1 MKNFSRAL
9 VWLTASEIVFNIASY
24 IVHASIGRIL
34 GPADYGRYG
43 LVITLTTMIIVLV
56 GNGLPTAMSKYLSEV
71 FEKAPWKVPII
82 KREGAKMQAVI
93 MGSLTVL
100 FFLASPLIA
109 RLLGD
114 PSLAPLFALSSLIIP
129 AFAAASFYLHY
140 YSGLHYFRF
149 QATLKII
156 RSFARLLFIV
166 GLAFLFGLPGSVA
179 GYILAPLAVFFVGLV
194 ADWVITKR
202 SFSQE
207 PEPGF
212 SFSGRML
219 LAYAWPFTLF
229 LIFYE
234 FVLTLD
240 LYLVKAILRDDVAT
254 GLYNAAITVGR
265 IPYYLFYALAVMMIP
280 AIAKSQA
287 DRGPAETRTLVEKA
301 LRLMAFLLFPFVAL
315 LAVYAEP
322 ILRLFYGS
330 RYLGAADAMSIFS
343 LGAGFLTVFYVLA
356 FALHGAGQVRTPMKL
371 AAVGVFFTLAL
382 NFLLIPAFGIEG
394 AAAATAIIS
403 FSLMLAV
410 LVYTERH
417 FSVSLSAR
425 LWIISLLSA
434 VGITLL
440 SGFLPSGP
448 ISFMVSGA
456 LLFALY
462 YVPLVA
468 LKELTDTD
476 IAPLTKL
483 FRKNVS
489 SQS

>member
-1 MKNFSRAL
+1 MKHFSRAL
-9 VWLTASEIVFNIASY
+9 VWLTASEIVFNVASY
-24 IVHASIGRIL
+24 VVHASVGRIL

-43 LVITLTTMIIVLV
+43 IVVTLTTMIIVLV

-82 KREGAKMQAVI
+82 KREGARLQILI
-93 MGSLTVL
+93 MGGLTAA
-100 FFLASPLIA
+100 FFLASPFIA

-114 PSLAPLFALSSLIIP
+114 PSLASLFALSSLIIP

-140 YSGLHYFRF
+140 YNGLHYFRF

-179 GYILAPLAVFFVGLV
+179 GYILAPLSVFFVGLV
-194 ADWVITKR
+194 ADHIVTKR
-202 SFSQE
+202 AFAQE

-212 SFSGRML
+212 SFSGRVL
-219 LAYAWPFTLF
+219 LEYAWPLTLF

-240 LYLVKAILRDDVAT
+240 LYLVKAILHDDVAT

-287 DRGPAETRTLVEKA
+287 DRGPSETRVLVEKS
-301 LRLMAFLLFPFVAL
+301 LRLMAFLLFPFVTL
-315 LAVYAEP
+315 LSVYAEP

-356 FALHGAGQVRTPMKL
+356 FALHGAGQVRIPMKL
-371 AAVGVFFTLAL
+371 SAIGVLFTLAL

-394 AAAATAIIS
+394 AAAATAVIS
-403 FSLMLAV
+403 LFLMIAV
-410 LVYTERH
+410 LVHTERH
-417 FSVSLSAR
+417 FAVSLSTR
-425 LWIISLLSA
+425 LWAVSLVSAIGIALLSR
-434 VGITLL
+434 
-440 SGFLPSGP
+440 FLPSGP
-448 ISFMVSGA
+448 LSFMVSGVF
-456 LLFALY
+456 LFGLY
-462 YVPLVA
+462 YLPLLGFGE
-468 LKELTDTD
+468 LKDAD
-476 IAPLTKL
+476 IAPLRKL
-483 FRKNVS
+483 FGKRS
-489 SQS
+489 

>member
-1 MKNFSRAL
+1 MKHFSRAL

-24 IVHASIGRIL
+24 VVHASVGRIL

-71 FEKAPWKVPII
+71 FEKAPWKVLLI
-82 KREGAKMQAVI
+82 KREGAKMQVVI

-114 PSLAPLFALSSLIIP
+114 PSLAPLFALSALIIP

-156 RSFARLLFIV
+156 RSFARLLFII

-179 GYILAPLAVFFVGLV
+179 GYILAPLSVFIVGLV
-194 ADWVITKR
+194 ADRVITKR
-202 SFSQE
+202 SFSQK
-207 PEPGF
+207 PEEGF
-212 SFSGRML
+212 SFSGKVL

-229 LIFYE
+229 LLFYE

-240 LYLVKAILRDDVAT
+240 LYLVKAILKDDVAT

-265 IPYYLFYALAVMMIP
+265 IPYYLFYALAVLMIP
-280 AIAKSQA
+280 AIAKAQA
-287 DRGPAETRTLVEKA
+287 DRGPAETGALVEKS
-301 LRLMAFLLFPFVAL
+301 LRLMAFLLFPFVTL

-322 ILRLFYGS
+322 ILRLFYGD
-330 RYLGAADAMSIFS
+330 RYRGAAEAMSIFS
-343 LGAGFLTVFYVLA
+343 LGAGFLTVFYVLS
-356 FALHGAGQVRTPMKL
+356 FALHGAGRVSIPMKL
-371 AAVGVFFTLAL
+371 AAIGVFFTFAL
-382 NFLLIPAFGIEG
+382 NFLFIPPFGIEG
-394 AAAATAIIS
+394 AAAATSVIS
-403 FSLMLAV
+403 FFLMIAV
-410 LVYTERH
+410 LIYTKGH
-417 FSVSLSAR
+417 FSVALPASLWVVSILSAAG
-425 LWIISLLSA
+425 IIVVSR
-434 VGITLL
+434 V
-440 SGFLPSGP
+440 LPSGP
-448 ISFMVSGA
+448 LSFMVSGT

-462 YVPLVA
+462 YAPLIAFKQLKKDDLAPLV
-468 LKELTDTD
+468 
-476 IAPLTKL
+476 KL
-483 FRKNVS
+483 FKKS
-489 SQS
+489 SSRV

>member
-9 VWLTASEIVFNIASY
+9 VWLTISEIVFNIASY
-24 IVHASIGRIL
+24 IVHASVGRIL

-82 KREGAKMQAVI
+82 KRESAKMQTMI
-93 MGSLTVL
+93 MGGLTVL

-114 PSLAPLFALSSLIIP
+114 PSLAPLFALSSLVIP

-166 GLAFLFGLPGSVA
+166 GLALLFGLPGSIA
-179 GYILAPLAVFFVGLV
+179 GYILAPLSVFFVGLI
-194 ADWVITKR
+194 ADRVITRR
-202 SFSQE
+202 SFSQK
-207 PEPGF
+207 PEQGF
-212 SFSGRML
+212 SFSGKLL
-219 LAYAWPFTLF
+219 LAYAWPLTLF
-229 LIFYE
+229 LVFYE

-240 LYLVKAILRDDVAT
+240 LYLVKAILQDDVAT

-287 DRGPAETRTLVEKA
+287 DRGPTETRALVEKS
-301 LRLMAFLLFPFVAL
+301 LRLMAFLLFPFVTL
-315 LAVYAEP
+315 LSVYAEP
-322 ILRLFYGS
+322 ILRIFYGN
-330 RYLGAADAMSIFS
+330 RYLGAAEAMSIFS
-343 LGAGFLTVFYVLA
+343 LGAGFLTVFYVLS
-356 FALHGAGQVRTPMKL
+356 FALHGAGQVRIPMKL
-371 AAVGVFFTLAL
+371 AAGGVFFTFIL
-382 NFLLIPAFGIEG
+382 NFLLIPRFGIEG

-403 FSLMLAV
+403 FLLMLAV
-410 LVYTERH
+410 LIHTERC
-417 FSVSLSAR
+417 FSVSLSSR
-425 LWIISLLSA
+425 LWITSLLSA
-434 VGITLL
+434 AGIAFL

-448 ISFMVSGA
+448 LSFLVSGVF
-456 LLFALY
+456 LFAFY

-468 LKELTDTD
+468 FRQITHADAVVL
-476 IAPLTKL
+476 ARF
-483 FRKNVS
+483 FRKKAS
-489 SQS
+489 S